1 MRGMNGVSSAM
12 SIAIVLA
19 GAATAPAQDV
29 PGAGYVQ
36 GILGFTTQPA
46 ATPNHRI
53 SPPLGGTGFPGI
65 AAAGGYF
72 IRPSLAIEGELATGE
87 VSIEQGFHYSWSQE
101 YTAALRVTTIDASVR
116 WKPRGTSPVEFLVGG
131 GLARITH
138 RTRDG
143 IEFREYPYPQG
154 SQTPM
159 ADSSWGDWVW
169 NIKGGADVVH
179 PRRSRAAFV
188 ASARLRWR
196 QRNSDDE
203 YRGVS
208 GLAFDFGAGL
218 RVRF

>member
-1 MRGMNGVSSAM
+1 MRGMKAVSSVM
-12 SIAIVLA
+12 SIAILLA
-19 GAATAPAQDV
+19 GAVAVRAQDV

-36 GILGFTTQPA
+36 GTLGFTTQPE

-53 SPPLGGTGFPGI
+53 SPPLGGTGFPGV
-65 AAAGGYF
+65 AVAGGYF

-87 VSIEQGFHYSWSQE
+87 VSVEQGFHYSWSQE
-101 YTAALRVTTIDASVR
+101 YTAALRVTTIDGSVR
-116 WKPRGTSPVEFLVGG
+116 RKPGGVSAVELVVGG
-131 GLARITH
+131 GLARVVH
-138 RTRDG
+138 ATRDG

-169 NIKGGADVVH
+169 NIRGGVDVVY
-179 PRRSRAAFV
+179 PPASRVAFV
-188 ASARLRWR
+188 GGGRLRWR
-196 QRNSDDE
+196 QRNSDDD

-208 GLAFDFGAGL
+208 AWALDFGAGL